1 MRISAGMVGI
11 LLNSCPKRELER
23 LTPESGICLEGPTA
37 RVRMSYGVA
46 DSELLAEDTVLMR
59 VQGALRYKFGAGLEV
74 NKEGNGNP

>member
-1 MRISAGMVGI
+1 
-11 LLNSCPKRELER
+11 
-23 LTPESGICLEGPTA
+23 
-37 RVRMSYGVA
+37 MSYGVA